1 MKGRNLS
8 FTVAD
13 GSAEGFPNLIAESL
27 GRPSDVRLLRYTC
40 DPGCNE
46 GDAHIPLGLESVIA
60 T

>member
-27 GRPSDVRLLRYTC
+27 SRPSDVRLLRYNG
-40 DPGCNE
+40 DPGCK
-46 GDAHIPLGLESVIA
+46 
-60 T
+60 